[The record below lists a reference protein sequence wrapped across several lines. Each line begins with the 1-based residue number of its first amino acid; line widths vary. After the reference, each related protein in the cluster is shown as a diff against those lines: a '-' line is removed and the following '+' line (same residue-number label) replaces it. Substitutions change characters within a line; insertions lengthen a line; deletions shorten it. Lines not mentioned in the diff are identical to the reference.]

1 MVSGAGK
8 ETLASTLKL
17 LFGGVL
23 EVKGLGEK
31 LLGRKAFV
39 TGGGRGIGRGICL
52 ALAEAGADVIVSD
65 LLLENAEGVAA
76 EIRNMGREAFSTK
89 IDVVDRG
96 SVEAALKYALEKF
109 GRVDILVNNAGVIR
123 QAPIL
128 ELSEQ
133 DWDLV
138 VGVNLKG
145 VFLCSKTVIPHM
157 VERKSGR
164 IINIASIS
172 GKNGFPGQAA
182 YGSSKFGVVGLT
194 QVLARELAPYDIT
207 VNAICPGI
215 IYTKMWEYLSS
226 LSAKEMK
233 TTPEEAFKR
242 ISTEYIPLR
251 RAQTP
256 EDIGNLAVFLAS
268 DDAKNITGQSIN
280 VDGGMV
286 TH

>member
-1 MVSGAGK
+1 MSQRLV
-8 ETLASTLKL
+8 
-17 LFGGVL
+17 
-23 EVKGLGEK
+23 
-31 LLGRKAFV
+31 GRKAFV

-52 ALAEAGADVIVSD
+52 ALAKAGVDVVVSDVI
-65 LLLENAEGVAA
+65 LENAESVAA
-76 EIRNMGREAFSTK
+76 EIRGLGREALSAG
-89 IDVVDRG
+89 IDVADRS
-96 SVEAALKYALEKF
+96 SVEVAIKYALEKF
-109 GRVDILVNNAGVIR
+109 GNIDILVNNAGVIK

-128 ELSEQ
+128 ELTEE

-145 VFLCSKTVIPHM
+145 VFLCSRAVIPHM

-194 QVLARELAPYDIT
+194 QVMARELAQYGIT

-215 IYTKMWEYLSS
+215 IYTWMWEYLSS
-226 LSAKEMK
+226 LAAKELK

-242 ISTEYIPLR
+242 ISTEHIPLR
-251 RAQTP
+251 RPQTP
-256 EDIGNLAVFLAS
+256 EDIGSLAVFLAS
-268 DDAKNITGQSIN
+268 DEAKNITGQSIN

>member
-1 MVSGAGK
+1 LV
-8 ETLASTLKL
+8 
-17 LFGGVL
+17 
-23 EVKGLGEK
+23 
-31 LLGRKAFV
+31 GRKAFV

-52 ALAEAGADVIVSD
+52 AFAEAGADVVVSD
-65 LLLENAEGVAA
+65 VILENAEGVAT
-76 EIRNMGREAFSTK
+76 EIRDLGREALSTR
-89 IDVVDRG
+89 IDVADCS
-96 SVEAALKYALEKF
+96 SVEAAVKCGLEEF
-109 GRVDILVNNAGVIR
+109 GRIDILVNNAGVIK

-128 ELSEQ
+128 ELTEK

-138 VGVNLKG
+138 VSVNLKG
-145 VFLCSKTVIPHM
+145 VFLCSKAVIPQM
-157 VERKSGR
+157 VRRRSGR

-215 IYTKMWEYLSS
+215 IYTKMWEYLYS
-226 LSAKEMK
+226 LRAKELK

-242 ISTEYIPLR
+242 ISTENIPLR
-251 RAQTP
+251 RPQTP

-268 DDAKNITGQSIN
+268 DEAKNITGQSIN
-280 VDGGMV
+280 VDGGIV